1 MTLPAGVTV
10 ALATPLTE
18 SGELDEAALD
28 RLLQRVLSAGVIGIS
43 PLGSTGEGSRL
54 ARPVRMRMIEAVR
67 SRIPAEIP
75 VIAGVPVVAAQDATT
90 DLKEAADRG
99 ATAALVA
106 PPTYYPA
113 ADDDVERLYTA
124 VADRSPIPIVIYNI
138 PVFTK
143 ISVSPAVLAKI
154 AQHPKIAGI
163 KDSSRDLEYLQAVLY
178 AVEGA
183 EFDVLTGSDT
193 MLFASLLL
201 GAHGTIAASANLV
214 PGLSVALYN
223 AVQRGDLDQA
233 RTIQRDLYRIVQA
246 ARVGTAPS
254 GWKAALEIA
263 GVCSARLVPP
273 ADRLPEPLF
282 AELRKKLSD
291 LLPDDAR
298 A

>member
-1 MTLPAGVTV
+1 MGGLPAGVTV

-18 SGELDEAALD
+18 AGALDEAALD
-28 RLLQRVLSAGVIGIS
+28 RLVERVLSAGVVGIS

-54 ARPVRMRMIEAVR
+54 PRPTRMRMIEGVR
-67 SRIPAEIP
+67 ARLPEGFP
-75 VIAGVPVVAAQDATT
+75 LIAGVPVMAAADAPA
-90 DLKEAADRG
+90 DLAEAADRG

-113 ADDDVERLYTA
+113 ADEDVERLYTA
-124 VADRSPIPIVIYNI
+124 IADASPIPIVIYNI

-143 ISVSPAVLAKI
+143 ISVAPAVLGRI
-154 AQHPKIAGI
+154 AHHPRIAGI
-163 KDSSRDLEYLQAVLY
+163 KDSSRDMEYLEAVLY

-193 MLFASLLL
+193 MLLASLLL

-214 PGLSVALYN
+214 PGLSVALYD
-223 AVQRGDLDQA
+223 AAGKGDLDAA
-233 RTIQRDLYRIVQA
+233 RRIQRDLYRIVQA
-246 ARVGTAPS
+246 SRRGTAPA

-273 ADRLPEPLF
+273 ADKLPEPLY
-282 AELRKKLSD
+282 AALRED
-291 LLPDDAR
+291 LARMLPA
-298 A
+298 